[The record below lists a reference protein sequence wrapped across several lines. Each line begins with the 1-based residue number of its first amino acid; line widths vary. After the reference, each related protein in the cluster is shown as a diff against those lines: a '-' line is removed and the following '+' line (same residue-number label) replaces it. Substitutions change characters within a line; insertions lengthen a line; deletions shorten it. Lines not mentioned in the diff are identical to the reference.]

1 MRKTID
7 ERMQALA
14 RAVMKDASS
23 EAEKIKADALQ
34 KAETIRSQAQQQ
46 AEAERKQIINHAR
59 QEASSLRSQNVSSTK
74 LKVQMLWI
82 ERREKML
89 NKIFETASQR
99 MKNIT
104 KWTNYSEIVYQMVE
118 EAVDYLGAKT
128 ARIHADEITHSMLS
142 DGMLEQIATE
152 LQLELQLGEILSQG
166 TGIIAETMDG
176 HRQFDNTLEARLHR
190 LQDSLR
196 SPVYHILMG
205 ETL

>member
-1 MRKTID
+1 MIKTID

-23 EAEKIKADALQ
+23 EAEKIKDEALQ
-34 KAETIRSQAQQQ
+34 KAEAIHKKAQEQ
-46 AEAERKQIINHAR
+46 AEAECKQIIDHAH
-59 QEASSLRSQNVSSTK
+59 QEATSMRSQNVSSTK

-89 NKIFETASQR
+89 NKVFETTRQR
-99 MKNIT
+99 MENT
-104 KWTNYSEIVYQMVE
+104 TQWTNYNEIVYQMVE
-118 EAVDYLGAKT
+118 DAVEYLGAKT
-128 ARIHADEITHSMLS
+128 ARIHADQITYAMLS
-142 DGMLEQIATE
+142 DGMLAQIAKE
-152 LQLELQLGEILSQG
+152 LQLELHLGETLLQG
-166 TGIIAETMDG
+166 TGIVVETMDG

-190 LQDSLR
+190 SQDSLR